1 MKRSALALISGL
13 VFGMAAPAFAQT
25 GVTARVLAP
34 NDGEVVVG
42 TVTARGEGS
51 STAGVRNVKLFIED
65 SLVASKE
72 TSELRQRLEVD
83 YSWNTN
89 TVRNGWH
96 QVRVEV
102 AAAGGGTATSHL
114 NVRVDN
120 APQVPSNLSGSV
132 HDQTIS
138 LSWSPNPE
146 PDISGYRIETLSGD
160 AWSLVTETSSTNY
173 AAEVAPGTHQYR
185 VIALRTSPTMPG
197 GRPSDPTSPTA
208 LTVAAPPPGQV
219 PGGAGTSGG
228 GTTRGDADRRIY
240 GNDGRGTAGD
250 VKDTA
255 RRFAGGGLSFG
266 GLSLPGQL
274 GLPSLP
280 TSESFEWGSFQERL
294 PYSLPEGGI
303 PLDAAP
309 PRLAAL
315 STTTVLP
322 LDALR
327 WVAAGALMLVVAGLL
342 QFLGM
347 RAEIT
352 EKLGTSKTSKPAT
365 T

>member
-1 MKRSALALISGL
+1 MKRSAAALITGL
-13 VFGMAAPAFAQT
+13 VLCMAAPAIAQT

-34 NDGEVVVG
+34 NDGQVVVG

-51 STAGVRNVKLFIED
+51 ATAGVRSVKLFIEG
-65 SLVASKE
+65 SLVATRD

-89 TVRNGWH
+89 AVRNGWH

-102 AAAGGGTATSHL
+102 AAAGGGSAASHL

-120 APQVPSNLSGSV
+120 APQVPSNLSGTV
-132 HDQTIS
+132 RDQTIS

-146 PDISGYRIETLSGD
+146 PDISGYRIEVLSGD
-160 AWSLVTETSSTNY
+160 AWTLVTQTKSTNY
-173 AAEVAPGTHQYR
+173 AAEVAPGTYQYR
-185 VIALRTSPTMPG
+185 VTALRNSPTMPG

-208 LTVAAPPPGQV
+208 VTVSAPPPGQV
-219 PGGAGTSGG
+219 AGGG
-228 GTTRGDADRRIY
+228 GTTRGGTARGNADRRIY
-240 GNDGRGTAGD
+240 GRDGRGTVGD

-255 RRFAGGGLSFG
+255 RRFASGGLSFG

-274 GLPSLP
+274 GLPNLP
-280 TSESFEWGSFQERL
+280 TTESFEWGSYKERL

-303 PLDAAP
+303 PLNAAP

-315 STTTVLP
+315 SATTVLP

-342 QFLGM
+342 HFLGL
-347 RAEIT
+347 RTEAA
-352 EKLGTSKTSKPAT
+352 EKLGTSKTAT
-365 T
+365 S